1 MMLALP
7 LALLSG
13 CARIEWSDTYCDV
26 AEIHKFSSEETIAWL
41 LENDRDLL
49 VSVVV
54 HNETKERLCDQ

>member
-1 MMLALP
+1 MLALLP
-7 LALLSG
+7 ALLSG
-13 CARIEWSDTYCDV
+13 CARIEWTDTYCDV
-26 AEIHKFSSEETIAWL
+26 AEIDEFGSEETIAWL

>member
-1 MMLALP
+1 MLALLP
-7 LALLSG
+7 ALLSG
-13 CARIEWSDTYCDV
+13 CARIEWADTYCDV
-26 AEIHKFSSEETIAWL
+26 AEIHEFGSEETIAWL

>member
-1 MMLALP
+1 MLALLP
-7 LALLSG
+7 VLLSG
-13 CARIEWSDTYCDV
+13 CARIEWADTYCDV
-26 AEIHKFSSEETIAWL
+26 AEIHEFGSEETIAWL